1 MSKLLTIDEI
11 RSRYNGEWAV
21 LTDIEPHAH
30 ANVIRH
36 ARVAYHGD
44 EDESCRRAGEIGWD
58 RCRVVYLGDS
68 LPDREVGI
76 ITRLL
81 VPDWVYE
88 ITPEMIEDARRHSA
102 HGSDQVMGPQPADS
116 A

>member
-1 MSKLLTIDEI
+1 MSKLLSLEQIK
-11 RSRYNGEWAV
+11 SRYNNQWAV
-21 LTDIEPHAH
+21 LTEIEPHPH
-30 ANVIRH
+30 ANVIEL

-68 LPDREVGI
+68 LPDREAGI

-81 VPDWVYE
+81 VPDWVYQ
-88 ITPEMIEDARRHSA
+88 ITPEMIEEAKRRA
-102 HGSDQVMGPQPADS
+102 VHGSEPVTDRQPADPT
-116 A
+116 